1 MTTFACFIAN
11 PNTLNAY
18 PTTLLAAACSSVRSV
33 VSSCGKSY
41 CFSCGDLLEFAP
53 VVYEH
58 AAKFIGRRPWE
69 VSRSADLLVE
79 AHAAAYAVYR
89 HAPVVAGIDVYNV
102 EAEAYGAVVGAS
114 RENEV
119 PSIIGQLC
127 QGAADLCRLA
137 WPDAAGSGRFPMI
150 MEAAARLKR
159 ECPGAEVRIPLSGP
173 FSIACALAGFQGIL
187 TEVLTNPDTVAAAL
201 RHLAAGQV
209 EACRTLASRGF
220 RVMFF
225 DSAASPPIISSDS
238 FKSLVFPALCEM
250 IAGVRRLTNE
260 SPPLI
265 LGGDTA
271 GILEDLLRTGT
282 EYVICPAETDREAF
296 MEVMKKYPSVT
307 VRMNTPAILFAS
319 DDREALRAELKYLT
333 KLAGGRPATVLGSG
347 VLPYDADPSMVRY
360 AQEFAATL

>member
-1 MTTFACFIAN
+1 M
-11 PNTLNAY
+11 
-18 PTTLLAAACSSVRSV
+18 
-33 VSSCGKSY
+33 
-41 CFSCGDLLEFAP
+41 EFTP

-89 HAPVVAGIDVYNV
+89 HAPIVAGIDVYNV

-114 RENEV
+114 HENEV
-119 PSIIGQLC
+119 PSVMGRLC
-127 QGAADLCRLA
+127 QGAEDLCRLA
-137 WPDAAGSGRFPMI
+137 WPDAASSGRFPMI
-150 MEAAARLKR
+150 TEAAARLKA

-173 FSIACALAGFQGIL
+173 FSIACALVGFQGIL

-201 RHLAAGQV
+201 RYLAAGQLEV
-209 EACRTLASRGF
+209 CRTLVSSGF
-220 RVMFF
+220 QVMFF

-238 FKSLVFPALCEM
+238 FRSLVLPALCEM
-250 IAGVRRLTNE
+250 IAGVRSLTNE

-271 GILEDLLRTGT
+271 GILEDLLSTGT

-296 MEVMKKYPSVT
+296 MEVMKEHPSVT
-307 VRMNTPAILFAS
+307 VRMNTPARLFAS
-319 DDREALRAELKYLT
+319 DDREALRAELVYLA

-347 VLPYDADPSMVRY
+347 VLPYDADPSMVRF
-360 AQEFAATL
+360 AQELAATL

>member
-1 MTTFACFIAN
+1 M
-11 PNTLNAY
+11 
-18 PTTLLAAACSSVRSV
+18 
-33 VSSCGKSY
+33 
-41 CFSCGDLLEFAP
+41 EFAP

-119 PSIIGQLC
+119 PSVMGQLC
-127 QGAADLCRLA
+127 QGAADLCRLV
-137 WPDAAGSGRFPMI
+137 WPDAASSGRFPMI
-150 MEAAARLKR
+150 MEAAVRLKE

-173 FSIACALAGFQGIL
+173 FSIACALVGFQGIL
-187 TEVLTNPDTVAAAL
+187 TEVLINPDAVAAAL
-201 RHLAAGQV
+201 RHLAAGQIEV
-209 EACRTLASRGF
+209 CRTFASRGF

-225 DSAASPPIISSDS
+225 DSAASPPIISADS
-238 FKSLVFPALCEM
+238 FKSVVFPALREM
-250 IAGVRRLTNE
+250 ITGVRSLTNE

-265 LGGDTA
+265 LGGDTT
-271 GILEDLLRTGT
+271 GILEDLLMTGT

-307 VRMNTPAILFAS
+307 VRLNTPARLFAS
-319 DDREALRAELKYLT
+319 DDREALRTELVYLA

-347 VLPYDADPSMVRY
+347 VLPYDADPSMVRF

>member
-1 MTTFACFIAN
+1 M
-11 PNTLNAY
+11 
-18 PTTLLAAACSSVRSV
+18 
-33 VSSCGKSY
+33 
-41 CFSCGDLLEFAP
+41 EFTP
-53 VVYEH
+53 IVYEH
-58 AAKFIGRRPWE
+58 AAKFIDRSPWE
-69 VSRSADLLVE
+69 VSRSAHLLVE

-119 PSIIGQLC
+119 PSVMGRLC
-127 QGAADLCRLA
+127 QGAADLCRLPL
-137 WPDAAGSGRFPMI
+137 PDASVSGRFPMI
-150 MEAAARLKR
+150 MEAAARLKE

-173 FSIACALAGFQGIL
+173 FSIACALVGFQGIL

-201 RHLAAGQV
+201 HHLAAGQLEV
-209 EACRTLASRGF
+209 CRTVASRGF

-225 DSAASPPIISSDS
+225 DSAASPPIISADS
-238 FKSLVFPALCEM
+238 FRDVVFPALREM
-250 IAGVRRLTNE
+250 IAGVRSLTNE

-296 MEVMKKYPSVT
+296 MEVMKKHPSVT
-307 VRMNTPAILFAS
+307 VRLNTPARLFAS
-319 DDREALRAELKYLT
+319 DDREALRAELVNLA
-333 KLAGGRPATVLGSG
+333 KLAGGLPAAVLGSG
-347 VLPYDADPSMVRY
+347 VLPYDADPLMVKF
-360 AQEFAATL
+360 AQEYARTL

>member
-1 MTTFACFIAN
+1 M
-11 PNTLNAY
+11 
-18 PTTLLAAACSSVRSV
+18 
-33 VSSCGKSY
+33 
-41 CFSCGDLLEFAP
+41 LEFTP

-69 VSRSADLLVE
+69 VSRNADLLVE

-119 PSIIGQLC
+119 PSIMGRLC
-127 QGAADLCRLA
+127 QGAADLCKLV
-137 WPDAAGSGRFPMI
+137 WPDAESSGRFPMI
-150 MEAAARLKR
+150 MDAATRLQR
-159 ECPGAEVRIPLSGP
+159 ECPGSEVRIPLSGP
-173 FSIACALAGFQGIL
+173 FSIACALVGFQGIL
-187 TEVLTNPDTVAAAL
+187 TEVLTNPETVAAAL
-201 RHLAAGQV
+201 RHLAAGQMEV
-209 EACRTLASRGF
+209 CRTFASRGF

-238 FKSLVFPALCEM
+238 FRTVVFPALHAM
-250 IAGVRRLTNE
+250 IDGARRLTNE

-307 VRMNTPAILFAS
+307 VRMNTPAVLFAA
-319 DDREALRAELKYLT
+319 DDREAIRAELKYLV

-347 VLPYDADPSMVRY
+347 VLPYDADPAMVRY
-360 AQEFAATL
+360 AQEVAAAL

>member
-1 MTTFACFIAN
+1 M
-11 PNTLNAY
+11 
-18 PTTLLAAACSSVRSV
+18 
-33 VSSCGKSY
+33 
-41 CFSCGDLLEFAP
+41 EFTP

-79 AHAAAYAVYR
+79 AHAAAYAVYG

-102 EAEAYGAVVGAS
+102 EAEAYGAMVGAS

-119 PSIIGQLC
+119 PSVVGQLC
-127 QGAADLCRLA
+127 RGAADICTLE

-150 MEAAARLKR
+150 MEAAERLKE

-173 FSIACALAGFQGIL
+173 FSIACAMVGFQGIL
-187 TEVLTNPDTVAAAL
+187 TEVLTNPEAVVAAL
-201 RHLAAGQV
+201 HHLAGGQLEV
-209 EACRTLASRGF
+209 CRTFASRGF

-225 DSAASPPIISSDS
+225 DSAASPPIIAADS
-238 FKSLVFPALCEM
+238 FESLVYPALHEL
-250 IAGVRRLTNE
+250 IAGVRSLTNE

-265 LGGDTA
+265 LGGDTT
-271 GILEDLLRTGT
+271 GILEGLLRTGT

-296 MEVMKKYPSVT
+296 MEIMKKYPSVT
-307 VRMNTPAILFAS
+307 VRLNTPARLFAS
-319 DDREALRAELKYLT
+319 DDREALRTELVYLA

-347 VLPYDADPSMVRY
+347 VLPFDADPSMVRF